1 MQERDIQGILQK
13 VEELKTVFTF
23 GVKFLPFL
31 EDLLVFVQEMAP
43 MLNEMN
49 QSIQES
55 SSKMPK
61 AVQQLD
67 KVTSATEM
75 ATNEILDKVDS
86 MLGRLEQ
93 VNTNFNIFRERL
105 SAEQTALTGIAGAI
119 EELLALPG
127 VREKLNRMF
136 EDEKARQK
144 GIEIKTIV
152 DDFLAGKIGDDLS
165 QNVES
170 LLQDIQTDAYDIM
183 NALQVQDITTQQIEG
198 AHSMLRSVQERLNEL
213 ITKYS
218 EAAPP
223 AITRKARAHDSQAVY
238 EMDGDRQKAVDEV
251 LNLDPD
257 VIMQQAGDSGM
268 EGAADGDPQAGP
280 EEQHEM
286 PSSSAFDESSVEAPE
301 SDGKEPD
308 QAEIDEL
315 LSWGDDVSAAAALPG
330 DEQAPVEVEMTGAD
344 LTVEEPVL
352 ADEPSAVE
360 DLNLEDIIPQDSVN
374 GDNPVDEPPAASE
387 KKGGGKGAKAGKA
400 AEKSAESEA
409 GGSDNIKISQE
420 EIDKLFQ

>member
-1 MQERDIQGILQK
+1 MQERDVQGILEK
-13 VEELKTVFTF
+13 VEELKTVFSF

-49 QSIQES
+49 QSIQDS

-67 KVTSATEM
+67 KVTSATEL

-127 VREKLNRMF
+127 VRETLNRMF

-165 QNVES
+165 QNVDS

-198 AHSMLRSVQERLNEL
+198 AHSMLRSIQERLNHL
-213 ITKYS
+213 ITQYS
-218 EAAPP
+218 EATPP
-223 AITRKARAHDSQAVY
+223 AISREARAHDSQAVY
-238 EMDGDRQKAVDEV
+238 DMDGDRQKAVDEM

-257 VIMQQAGDSGM
+257 LIMQQAETSAV
-268 EGAADGDPQAGP
+268 EESASVEEQ
-280 EEQHEM
+280 EEQHEL
-286 PSSSAFDESSVEAPE
+286 PSSSAFDESSPEAPE

-308 QAEIDEL
+308 PAEIDEL
-315 LSWGDDVSAAAALPG
+315 LSWGDDLPASALPG
-330 DEQAPVEVEMTGAD
+330 DEPVQMDGEMTEASLPVEESI
-344 LTVEEPVL
+344 P
-352 ADEPSAVE
+352 ADESSAIE
-360 DLNLEDIIPQDSVN
+360 DLSLDEMIPQDSV
-374 GDNPVDEPPAASE
+374 DDDKPVEEQPAVSE
-387 KKGGGKGAKAGKA
+387 KSSNGKGSKAGKSA
-400 AEKSAESEA
+400 GKPAESEPGA
-409 GGSDNIKISQE
+409 SDNIKISQE

>member
-13 VEELKTVFTF
+13 VEELKAVFSF
-23 GVKFLPFL
+23 GVRFLPFL

-49 QSIQES
+49 QSIQDS

-67 KVTSATEM
+67 KVTSATEL

-93 VNTNFNIFRERL
+93 VNTNFNIVRERL

-127 VREKLNRMF
+127 VRETLNRMF

-144 GIEIKTIV
+144 GVEIKTIV
-152 DDFLAGKIGDDLS
+152 DEFLAGKIGDDLS

-183 NALQVQDITTQQIEG
+183 YALQVQDITTQQIEG
-198 AHSMLRSVQERLNEL
+198 AHAMLRSIQERLNHL
-213 ITKYS
+213 INKYS

-223 AITRKARAHDSQAVY
+223 AICREARAHDSQAVY
-238 EMDGDRQKAVDEV
+238 DTGDDRQKAVDEV

-257 VIMQQAGDSGM
+257 TGIQETKKSSAQETIVGEMQ
-268 EGAADGDPQAGP
+268 
-280 EEQHEM
+280 EEHYEL
-286 PSSSAFDESSVEAPE
+286 PSSSAFDENSVEAPE

-308 QAEIDEL
+308 QTEIDEL
-315 LSWGDDVSAAAALPG
+315 LSWGDDIPASGLPEEESAQLEGEMSAEGLALEESIPAEESPAVEELNLDEIVPHDSANEDKTE
-330 DEQAPVEVEMTGAD
+330 DEQPR
-344 LTVEEPVL
+344 
-352 ADEPSAVE
+352 S
-360 DLNLEDIIPQDSVN
+360 
-374 GDNPVDEPPAASE
+374 SE
-387 KKGGGKGAKAGKA
+387 KKGGGKGSRAGKGA
-400 AEKSAESEA
+400 GKPAEPETED
-409 GGSDNIKISQE
+409 SDSIKISQE

>member
-13 VEELKTVFTF
+13 VEELKAVFSF
-23 GVKFLPFL
+23 GVRFLPFL

-49 QSIQES
+49 QSIQDS

-67 KVTSATEM
+67 KVTSATEL

-93 VNTNFNIFRERL
+93 VNTNFNIVRERL

-127 VREKLNRMF
+127 VRETLNRMF

-144 GIEIKTIV
+144 GVEIKTIV
-152 DDFLAGKIGDDLS
+152 DEFLAGKIGDDLS

-183 NALQVQDITTQQIEG
+183 YALQVQDITTQQIEG
-198 AHSMLRSVQERLNEL
+198 AHAMLRSIQERLNHL
-213 ITKYS
+213 INKYS

-223 AITRKARAHDSQAVY
+223 AICREARAHDSQAVY
-238 EMDGDRQKAVDEV
+238 DTGDDRQKAVDEV

-257 VIMQQAGDSGM
+257 TGIQEAKNSSAQETIVGEMQ
-268 EGAADGDPQAGP
+268 
-280 EEQHEM
+280 EEHYEL
-286 PSSSAFDESSVEAPE
+286 PSSSAFDENSVEATE

-315 LSWGDDVSAAAALPG
+315 LSRGDDIPASGLPEEESAQLEGEMSAEGLALEESIPAEESPSVEELNLDEIVPHDSANG
-330 DEQAPVEVEMTGAD
+330 DKTEDEQPR
-344 LTVEEPVL
+344 
-352 ADEPSAVE
+352 S
-360 DLNLEDIIPQDSVN
+360 
-374 GDNPVDEPPAASE
+374 SE
-387 KKGGGKGAKAGKA
+387 KKGGGKGSRAGKGA
-400 AEKSAESEA
+400 GKPAEPETED
-409 GGSDNIKISQE
+409 SDSIKISQE